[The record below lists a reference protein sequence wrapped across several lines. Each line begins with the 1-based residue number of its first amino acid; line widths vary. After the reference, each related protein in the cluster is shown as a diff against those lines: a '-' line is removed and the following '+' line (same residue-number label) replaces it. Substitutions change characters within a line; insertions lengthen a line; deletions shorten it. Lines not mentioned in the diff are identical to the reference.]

1 MVSPKTEPES
11 DLSDPVMAAL
21 NGATTNVQQIVT
33 SMLGVE
39 CNPTMARMLAIFAVG
54 GFVNA
59 GGLEITQSQ
68 ADAIV
73 GMLAEIVGENGL
85 SGFEH

>member
-1 MVSPKTEPES
+1 
-11 DLSDPVMAAL
+11 
-21 NGATTNVQQIVT
+21 
-33 SMLGVE
+33 
-39 CNPTMARMLAIFAVG
+39 MLAIFAVG